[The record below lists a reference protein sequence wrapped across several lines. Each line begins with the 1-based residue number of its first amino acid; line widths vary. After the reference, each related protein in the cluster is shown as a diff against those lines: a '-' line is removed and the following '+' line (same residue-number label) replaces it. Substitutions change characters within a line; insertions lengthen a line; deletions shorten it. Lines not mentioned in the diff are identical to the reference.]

1 MTHQPPASGERVATY
16 LERTGAPRGVQLHE
30 LPGDAST
37 RRYVRVTA
45 PSGHSQMLLVHP
57 EPIDADSLP
66 FLNVARLLDR
76 MGVRVPRVIR
86 CEADLGIV
94 ELQDLGDLTL
104 QQCLVTTPAHK
115 RADRY
120 LEAVEIIATIQ
131 DRGRE
136 LSSAKYVPFG
146 LAFDVDKL
154 MWELDFFVDHFL
166 IAARGAS
173 PSPDQRSELRHALLP
188 LASTLAAEPRVLCH
202 RDYHSRN
209 LMVHDDHLY
218 VIDFQDAR
226 LGPDTY
232 DLVSL
237 LRDSYVDNPSAL
249 IEQMIDEYL
258 RLTRRG
264 DDADFRRRFDVMSV
278 QRHLKALGTF
288 GYQSTV
294 ADTSRYED
302 DIPRTLRYLSSVFD
316 RQAQFDPLRALLS
329 SYVSELR

>member
-1 MTHQPPASGERVATY
+1 MTGQTPTTGERVATY
-16 LERTGAPRGVQLHE
+16 LERTGAPAGRQIHE
-30 LPGDAST
+30 LQGDAST

-45 PSGHSQMLLVHP
+45 PAGHTQMLLVHP
-57 EPIDADSLP
+57 EAIDPNSLP

-76 MGVRVPRVIR
+76 VGVRVPRVIR

-104 QQCLVTTPAHK
+104 QQCLTTATATE
-115 RADRY
+115 RSARY
-120 LEAVEIIATIQ
+120 LEAVSIIVTLQ
-131 DRGRE
+131 QRGRE
-136 LSSAKYVPFG
+136 LTSAKYVPFG

-173 PSPDQRSELRHALLP
+173 LSPDEYSELRDALRP

-226 LGPDTY
+226 MGPDTY

-237 LRDSYVDNPSAL
+237 LRDSYVDNPSTL
-249 IEQMIDEYL
+249 VEQMIDEYL
-258 RLTRRG
+258 RVTQRSDNL
-264 DDADFRRRFDVMSV
+264 DFRRRFDVMAI

-288 GYQSTV
+288 GYQSAV
-294 ADTSRYED
+294 AGTTRYEN
-302 DIPRTLRYLSSVFD
+302 DIPRTLHYLSLVFD
-316 RQAQFDPLRALLS
+316 RRTEFDRLRTLLS
-329 SYVSELR
+329 SYVSELG